1 MTDTDTTGATQGQEN
16 LTALRMAD
24 LRAIA
29 SGKGIRG
36 ISAMRKHE
44 LIAAIQG
51 ARSGQAPAAKK
62 SGEDSGSAGRDDA
75 AAPAEKAGSSQQD
88 GKTEEAPKSRRE
100 KQSGDSGDQG
110 NKGDDQPHL
119 GHGHLLDGHRQG
131 LQAECLGQG
140 GAGDI

>member
-1 MTDTDTTGATQGQEN
+1 MMSGEKHERISVTDTDTTGATQGQEN

-51 ARSGQAPAAKK
+51 SGSGQAPAKAAKPAK
-62 SGEDSGSAGRDDA
+62 DAGKEAAEGTARSEGKGSGSAGRDDD
-75 AAPAEKAGSSQQD
+75 SS
-88 GKTEEAPKSRRE
+88 TAR
-100 KQSGDSGDQG
+100 
-110 NKGDDQPHL
+110 
-119 GHGHLLDGHRQG
+119 
-131 LQAECLGQG
+131 
-140 GAGDI
+140 